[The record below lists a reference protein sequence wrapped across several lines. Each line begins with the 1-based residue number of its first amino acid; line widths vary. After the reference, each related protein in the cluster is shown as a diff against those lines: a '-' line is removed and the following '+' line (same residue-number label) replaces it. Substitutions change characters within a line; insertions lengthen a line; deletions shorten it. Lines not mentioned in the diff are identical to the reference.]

1 VGKNIEVSFVR
12 HPLVVVRFVG
22 LPNDDEFRV
31 YLDEMARNL
40 HDSIA
45 KKTSTAVVI
54 DTTVQVN
61 PVSAA
66 QRRLQAD
73 WIKNHQQALR
83 LGCAGTAFV
92 ISSALHRGVM
102 TAVLWLQQLPY
113 PYSVFGALGEA
124 EAWCLG
130 RLSLANAPGAWGQ
143 RTT

>member
-1 VGKNIEVSFVR
+1 MGKNIEISFVR
-12 HPLVVVRFVG
+12 RPLIVVRFVG
-22 LPNDDEFRV
+22 LPSDEEFRA
-31 YLDEMARNL
+31 YLDVLAENL
-40 HDSIA
+40 SETIT
-45 KKTSTAVVI
+45 KKVSTAVVI

-66 QRRLQAD
+66 QRRLQAE
-73 WIKNHQQALR
+73 WIKHHAQALR
-83 LGCAGTAFV
+83 IGCAGTAFV

-113 PYSVFGALGEA
+113 PYSVFGALHEA

-143 RTT
+143 RAT